1 MIKKEKISFEDQ
13 EVWSQ
18 YIEEMNDVYDKEKSI
33 TKGNKKVIKKV
44 RVIDLHGLSLEKAN
58 LAIEIFIEDSFKKNY
73 KKIKII
79 TGKGNRS
86 EIWKNPYVSSN
97 LGVLKNSVPEFIKK
111 NKKLFNKIINFEDA
125 NPEEGGSGAFFIILK
140 NKF

>member
-58 LAIEIFIEDSFKKNY
+58 LAVEIFIEDSFKKNF

>member
-1 MIKKEKISFEDQ
+1 VIKKEKISFEDQ

-58 LAIEIFIEDSFKKNY
+58 LAIEIFIEDSFKKNF

>member
-1 MIKKEKISFEDQ
+1 VIKKEKISFEDQ

-58 LAIEIFIEDSFKKNY
+58 LAVEIFIEDSFKKNF

>member
-1 MIKKEKISFEDQ
+1 VIKKEKISFEDQ

>member
-58 LAIEIFIEDSFKKNY
+58 LAIEIFIEDSFKKNF